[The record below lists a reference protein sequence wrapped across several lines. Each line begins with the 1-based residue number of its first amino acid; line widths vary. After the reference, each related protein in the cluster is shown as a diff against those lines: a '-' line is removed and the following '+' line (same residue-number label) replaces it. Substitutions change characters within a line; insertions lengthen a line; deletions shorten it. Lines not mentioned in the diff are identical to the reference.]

1 MQFDLET
8 LLYGDWQ
15 DHWEGSDDVDNPDIN
30 DEEGTRRKTKEE
42 EEEEDNTTTTRA
54 AAALT

>member
-15 DHWEGSDDVDNPDIN
+15 DHREGSDDVDNPDIN
-30 DEEGTRRKTKEE
+30 DEEGNRRNTKKEE
-42 EEEEDNTTTTRA
+42 E
-54 AAALT
+54 